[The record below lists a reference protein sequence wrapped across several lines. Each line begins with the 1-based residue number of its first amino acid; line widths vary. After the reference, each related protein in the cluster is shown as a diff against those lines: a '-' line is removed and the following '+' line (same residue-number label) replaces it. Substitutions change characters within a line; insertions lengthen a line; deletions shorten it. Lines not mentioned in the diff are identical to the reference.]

1 MVLIKGKSG
10 MYRKIIIIAM
20 VILLTSITAVS
31 FGKGGGGAGGAGGG
45 GMGSDGGAGT
55 GSDSGQG
62 NSGGNTGKGDEGS
75 KSGMT
80 QGTIS
85 KDILIDFFKNLDVF
99 EITEEEETNLIE
111 NAWNDENTHPAA
123 GQP

>member
-1 MVLIKGKSG
+1 MNKK
-10 MYRKIIIIAM
+10 MIIIAM
-20 VILLTSITAVS
+20 AILLISITGVS
-31 FGKGGGGAGGAGGG
+31 FGAGGGGAGGGAGGGGAAGG
-45 GMGSDGGAGT
+45 GMGSDGGAGI

-62 NSGGNTGKGDEGS
+62 NSGGNTGKGDERS

-80 QGTIS
+80 QNTIS
-85 KDILIDFFKNLDVF
+85 MDILVDFFKNLNVF

-111 NAWNDENTHPAA
+111 NSWNDENIHPAA